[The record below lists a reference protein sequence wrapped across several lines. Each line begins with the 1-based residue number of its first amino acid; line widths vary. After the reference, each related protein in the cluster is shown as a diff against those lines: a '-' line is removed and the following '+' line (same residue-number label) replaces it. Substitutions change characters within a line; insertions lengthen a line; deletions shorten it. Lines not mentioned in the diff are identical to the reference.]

1 MAEGLPA
8 WHGKLIAQEIANPS
22 GALDEMIETSI
33 RPIYRNLADIVRELM
48 HDEEPPGRR
57 ISASATFLAA
67 HGITGQCLHH
77 HIARDIIEALRPK
90 SFDPTHIEQ
99 IADHITRFSSAGIRA
114 LSAGAHRLE

>member
-22 GALDEMIETSI
+22 GALDEMIEISI
-33 RPIYRNLADIVRELM
+33 RPFYRNLADIVRELM
-48 HDEEPPGRR
+48 HAEEQPDGEF
-57 ISASATFLAA
+57 SEATFLAA
-67 HGITGQCLHH
+67 HGIMGQCLHH
-77 HIARDIIEALRPK
+77 YIARDIIEALRPK

-99 IADHITRFSSAGIRA
+99 IADHITRFSLAGIRE